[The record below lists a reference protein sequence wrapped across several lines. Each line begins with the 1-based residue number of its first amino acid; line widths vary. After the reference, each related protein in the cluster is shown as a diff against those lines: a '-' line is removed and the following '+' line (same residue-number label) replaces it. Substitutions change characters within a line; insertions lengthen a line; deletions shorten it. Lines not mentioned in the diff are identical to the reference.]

1 MNSNVWNIF
10 KNVCIV
16 FALTLCMLGFVWIC
30 YGQVSKFFEEITIVN
45 TEYIMDK
52 NPFPN
57 VVFCSKKGFEP
68 NLITINT
75 DINTYEKYAIPVNV
89 LLQGLW
95 VNDTGPSISVNFTVS
110 ELYTKYNGKCKLFH
124 ILQKIKP
131 KEYLQFKLPRN
142 EENFVMILPRGEEL
156 FLIAQLWLN
165 GNPTFLEIASDIEMN
180 IERYKHKIVCCYE
193 LMRM

>member
-1 MNSNVWNIF
+1 MNSSVWNIF
-10 KNVCIV
+10 KNICIV
-16 FALTLCMLGFVWIC
+16 LALTLCMLGFVWIC

-57 VVFCSKKGFEP
+57 VVFCSKKGFKP
-68 NLITINT
+68 NLTTINT
-75 DINTYEKYAIPVNV
+75 DMNTYEKYALPVNV